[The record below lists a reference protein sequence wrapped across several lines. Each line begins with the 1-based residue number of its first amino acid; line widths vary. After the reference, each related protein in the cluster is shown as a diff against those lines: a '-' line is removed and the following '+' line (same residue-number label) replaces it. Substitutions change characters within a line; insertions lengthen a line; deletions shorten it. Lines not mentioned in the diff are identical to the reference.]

1 MSADQKNIDQ
11 LQATFEQV
19 ASQAPQQESGE
30 KFTYSYNELYDLKD
44 VEVPFLIHDLI
55 PANSCVLLFGE
66 DGIGKTM
73 LSTQLCMH
81 IALKYKTFLN
91 MPLNVKHHR
100 AMVVAT
106 ETAKT
111 KFIRAAAK
119 QHKNLAPNIAAK
131 DVALDFLEGY
141 GVDDM
146 EALKAEMKKM
156 LKLNAYDLIVVDV
169 VGDLFVLMEGDI
181 NNNTHARQ
189 IVNTFQK
196 ICEDYETTI
205 LLIHHVAKTKLA
217 EKRKQG
223 KMFIEKDDQI
233 GAGALTAKPRAAIA
247 LSNNPKSS
255 QQHGAFHTYDNYL
268 HVVKMNEG
276 GRTYVQNALRCSF
289 DTSTLLHN
297 YKELID
303 IATYEAELSGNP
315 NAQPSQSE
323 DQPFSNKT
331 AYTYEEHRQN
341 IISVFGTDVKLTR
354 EDLIKRMKATY
365 AVGSNRIEQNGGIL
379 QECMSNG
386 LIGKDGRSYVIKVIP
401 DDIDKAKQLSL
412 DNPDKD
418 EDAPF

>member
-1 MSADQKNIDQ
+1 MQDQNNIDS
-11 LQATFEQV
+11 LQQSFEQV
-19 ASQAPQQESGE
+19 ALQAPQEEAGE
-30 KFTYSYNELYDLKD
+30 KFTYSYDELYELKD
-44 VEVPFLIHDLI
+44 IAVPFLINDLI
-55 PANSCVLLFGE
+55 PANSCVVLFGE

-81 IALKYKTFLN
+81 IALRYKSFLN
-91 MPLNVKHHR
+91 LPLNVKHHR

-111 KFIRAAAK
+111 KFIRAAAR

-131 DVALDFLEGY
+131 DVGLDFLEGY

-146 EALKAEMKKM
+146 EALKNEMKKK
-156 LKLNAYDLIVVDV
+156 LKQYSYDLIVVDV

-189 IVNTFQK
+189 IINTFQK
-196 ICEDYETTI
+196 ICEDFETTI

-223 KMFIEKDDQI
+223 KLFIEKDDQI
-233 GAGALTAKPRAAIA
+233 GAGAITAKPRAAIA
-247 LSNNPKSS
+247 LTNNPKSS
-255 QQHGAFHTYDNYL
+255 QQHGAYHSYDNYL

-276 GRTYVQNALRCSF
+276 GRTYVQNAIRCSF
-289 DTSTLLHN
+289 DTSTLLHT
-297 YKELID
+297 YKEITD
-303 IATYEAELSGNP
+303 IAMYEAELSGNP
-315 NAQPSQSE
+315 NASPNQSE
-323 DQPFSNKT
+323 EQPFSNKT
-331 AYTYEEHRQN
+331 AYSYDDHRQN
-341 IISVFGTDVKLTR
+341 IISVFAQDVKLTR
-354 EDLIKRMKATY
+354 EELIKRMKNIY

-386 LIGKDGRSYVIKVIP
+386 LIGKDGRSYVLKVIP
-401 DDIDKAKQLSL
+401 DETDQAKQLSI
-412 DNPDKD
+412 DNPAPD